1 MNPIRHS
8 LKLLLISPIML
19 MSLCC
24 QRIDPDLTGKT
35 LIPEVDYQTL
45 TNSFLQPPNSA
56 RPGVY
61 WYFMDGNL
69 SKEEMTADLESMKE
83 VGIGHVLFLEV
94 NVGVPQGPVKFL
106 SEEWQESFTHGVKEC
121 ERLGIELTL
130 GSGPGWTGSG
140 GPWVKMEESMQHLV
154 ASKLD
159 VTGPGKLEQK
169 LEVPEGRNPFFGLGQ
184 FTPELKQ
191 RWQDYYQDVTVIAFP
206 TPENSD
212 RITDSDEKALYYRP
226 PFSSQEGVKQY
237 IPEPIVNAENFGG
250 NEAGIPTSAIVN
262 ITEFMQSDGTLS
274 WEIPEGSWTIMRFG
288 RRNNGAITRPAP
300 MPGLGFESDKMSA
313 NAMKHHLETF
323 MIPLIEKIQ
332 PDSTKA
338 GGWKMIHMDSWEMGA
353 QNWTDDFR
361 RKFEELKGYDPLPY
375 LPVYTGIIVGNV
387 EESERFL
394 WDLRMVSQELI
405 LKNHVEYFKSFGRK
419 YGMGLSIEPYDMNPN
434 TDLDLGSYADIPMCE
449 FWNKG
454 FGFSTGFSTFE
465 GTSIANLYGRPV
477 VAAEAFTSHLVAWQS
492 YPGSIK
498 NQTDWAFCSGI
509 NRLVFHTFAHKA
521 IGEQY
526 RPGMTM
532 GPYGVHWDRGQTW
545 WEMSGAYHSYLARS
559 QVMLQHG
566 KGVADVLY
574 LIPEGAPHVFLPPA
588 SAVDGNQ
595 YLEELTGFE
604 FDAATDQIVATHSE
618 PDREV
623 LPDRKGYNFDGC
635 SPRILLDRASV
646 RDGKIVFDGG
656 ASYHLLVLPKVRSMT
671 PELISKIESLVEQ
684 GATIVGNP
692 VDQSPGLTNYPA
704 CDQEVK
710 SISEKLWGGFE
721 IPAKE
726 SEIAYGK
733 GSILWGG
740 AYSNPDGE
748 ELYPNYQTTARY
760 LTSQGVHPDFKA
772 DGTVRYIH
780 RQMSNRDLYFVSN
793 RTGKQISVDCEFR
806 VKGGYPELW
815 TPINGEI
822 RALPEYTETEGT
834 INVPLQ
840 FEAYEGYIIVFDE
853 KNRIGTEKGNQ
864 NFYPKSKVA
873 TLEGAWDVSFDP
885 KWGGPEKVKFD
896 QLEDWITRPEEGIK
910 YYSGKAVYHKTFD
923 FKQEGKAERLFL
935 DLGKVNNMAWVKLNG
950 KDLGIVWTTPWQ
962 VEVTDVVKEKNN
974 TLEIEVVNLWA
985 NRLIGDEAYADD
997 GIKDGQWPDWV
1008 LNNEARPS
1016 QRYTFASWKHYTK
1029 DSPLIS
1035 SGLLGPVTIL
1045 SQ

>member
-1 MNPIRHS
+1 MNPKRHL
-8 LKLLLISPIML
+8 LKLLLITSIL
-19 MSLCC
+19 LVTLNC
-24 QRIDPDLTGKT
+24 QRVDQDGPKT
-35 LIPEVDYQTL
+35 VSTLEVDYQDL
-45 TNSFLQPPNSA
+45 TNLFLDPPNSA

-69 SKEEMTADLESMKE
+69 SREEMTADLESMKE

-106 SEEWQESFTHGVKEC
+106 SEEWQESFTHAVKEC
-121 ERLGIELTL
+121 ERLGIVLTL

-154 ASKLD
+154 ASELE
-159 VTGPGKLEQK
+159 VAGPVSLNRK
-169 LEVPEGRNPFFGLGQ
+169 LEVPKGRNPFFGLGG
-184 FTPELKQ
+184 FTPELRK
-191 RWQDYYQDVTVIAFP
+191 RWEDYYQEVAVLAFP
-206 TPENSD
+206 STDNKGT
-212 RITDSDEKALYYRP
+212 IADSDEKALYYRP
-226 PFSSQEGVKQY
+226 PFSSQKGVKQY
-237 IPEPIVNAENFGG
+237 IPEPVVSAENFSG
-250 NEAGIPTSAIVN
+250 NAHGIPTGDVIDISKY
-262 ITEFMQSDGTLS
+262 MQEDGTLS
-274 WEIPEGSWTIMRFG
+274 WEVPEGKWTILRFG

-300 MPGLGFESDKMSA
+300 IPGLGFECDKMSSE
-313 NAMKHHLETF
+313 AMKHHLETF

-375 LPVYTGIIVGNV
+375 LPVYTGMIVGNV

-434 TDLDLGSYADIPMCE
+434 TDLDLGSYADVPMCE

-465 GTSIANLYGRPV
+465 GTSIANLYGRSV
-477 VAAEAFTSHLVAWQS
+477 VAAEAFTSHLVAWKS

-509 NRLVFHTFAHKA
+509 NRLVFHTFAHKS
-521 IGEQY
+521 IGEQF

-545 WEMSGAYHSYLARS
+545 WEMSGAYHTYLARS
-559 QVMLQHG
+559 QAMLQQG

-595 YLEELTGFE
+595 YLAGHIEFG
-604 FDAATDQIVATHSE
+604 FDAETDQIIATESE
-618 PDREV
+618 DAKEFM
-623 LPDRKGYNFDGC
+623 PDRKGYNFDGC
-635 SPRILLDRASV
+635 SPRILMERARV
-646 RDGKIVFDGG
+646 KDNKIVFDGG

-671 PELISKIESLVEQ
+671 PELISKIESLVKQ
-684 GATIVGNP
+684 GATIIGNP
-692 VDQSPGLTNYPA
+692 VDRSPGLANFPA

-710 SISEKLWGGFE
+710 TISKKLWSGFE
-721 IPAKE
+721 IPQKE
-726 SEIAYGK
+726 SEIIYGK
-733 GSILWGG
+733 GTILWGG

-748 ELYPNYQTTARY
+748 ELYPNYQSTASY
-760 LTSQGVHPDFKA
+760 LKSNGIQPDFNS

-780 RQMSNRDLYFVSN
+780 RKMSNRDLYFVSN

-806 VKGGYPELW
+806 VKGRYPELW
-815 TPINGEI
+815 NPLNGEI
-822 RALPEYTETEGT
+822 RALPEYTETDG
-834 INVPLQ
+834 IISIPLQ

-853 KNRIGTEKGNQ
+853 KNRIGTEQGNQ

-873 TLEGAWDVSFDP
+873 TLEGTWDVAFDS
-885 KWGGPEKVKFD
+885 KWGGPEKVRFD

-910 YYSGKAVYHKTFD
+910 YYSGKASYSKTFD
-923 FKQEGKAERLFL
+923 CEQAGKAERLFL
-935 DLGKVNNMAWVKLNG
+935 DLGEVNNMARIKLNG

-962 VEVTDVVKEKNN
+962 VDITNAVKEKNN
-974 TLEIEVVNLWA
+974 SLEIEVVNLWA
-985 NRLIGDEAYADD
+985 NRLIGDEAYEDD
-997 GIKDGQWPDWV
+997 GIVEEKWPDWV
-1008 LNNEARPS
+1008 LKNEARPS
-1016 QRYTFASWKHYTK
+1016 QRFTFTSFKHYTK
-1029 DSPLIS
+1029 DSPLLS
-1035 SGLLGPVTIL
+1035 SGLLGPVTIYK
-1045 SQ
+1045 Q